1 MSFANSFGSSIRCVV
16 LLRRCLASFFLWL
29 SFHQTQSNVLGLL
42 QGPVYMLC
50 ILLRLRW
57 KWKTLHLIS
66 MTLEVSRYKKKSA
79 SFWGLWT
86 SGFPGEPIT
95 LSLPRHRILGNG
107 KPHASLSLGMA
118 AGIDWGFL
126 NCAIAKAQVCGVY
139 FLRLQGETVL
149 GKDEQ
154 KQFSWRVAESLAE
167 HTANTKRCLWSLLLL
182 DLK

>member
-1 MSFANSFGSSIRCVV
+1 MLGWFLSLTQFPPDSEQCPLTSPRTCFCTLCTRPWLRCK
-16 LLRRCLASFFLWL
+16 
-29 SFHQTQSNVLGLL
+29 GE
-42 QGPVYMLC
+42 
-50 ILLRLRW
+50 
-57 KWKTLHLIS
+57 TLHLIS
-66 MTLEVSRYKKKSA
+66 MTLEVERYKNT

-95 LSLPRHRILGNG
+95 LSLPRHRVLGNG
-107 KPHASLSLGMA
+107 KPRASSSLGMA
-118 AGIDWGFL
+118 AGTDWGFL

-154 KQFSWRVAESLAE
+154 KQFSWRFAESLAE
-167 HTANTKRCLWSLLLL
+167 HTVNTRRCLWSLHLL